1 MTPRARAISQAVGV
15 AAAIVVA
22 VLANLVAA
30 RHYRRWDW
38 TREGLYTLS
47 RTTEETLSSLPE
59 PVEVWVLSADSEPI
73 TLTLR
78 HLLTA
83 YRAKTDRLVV
93 HFIDPDRNPAELLA
107 AQQKL
112 GIATGRV
119 EGGHV
124 ITDSI
129 AVITRGERR
138 HYVAESDL
146 MRVEQGDELRVQP
159 KIEEVLTAGL
169 REVIAGEPVE
179 VCFTAGHGEPS
190 LEAGGE
196 DGLLPLASRLTK
208 FNFKVVPLPNLTDL
222 DGKDPIGACAL
233 VVLAAPQQR
242 LPKDEV
248 RRLELYLEGGGNLLL
263 SAGPV
268 ADDVHRGFVAL
279 GVEPLYAAAGL
290 VLRHDMVFELDADRR
305 AGAAG
310 HGEMFLVK
318 PAQHAVTAGLR
329 IGGDPVPV
337 VVDQASSLEVAPNA
351 VAKPSALLTTSAE
364 AVGITDLYGL
374 GSNEKALEP
383 GPNDT
388 RGPLTVAYAVEL
400 PKKKAAAQHGPRVV
414 ALGSQQFL
422 AGRNWT
428 TPPLRGA
435 AWLVEAAVSW
445 LAAKNVTLDIPAK
458 QARPVG
464 LNLTQA
470 ALRTVLIGVV
480 MVVPLTVLFAG
491 VAVRWRRQRTEEQSR
506 RSAPKG
512 PKERKEP
519 EEPKDPKEPMEPKRR
534 KRARRKPAEE
544 GDA

>member
-1 MTPRARAISQAVGV
+1 VTARARALWQAAGV

-22 VLANLVAA
+22 VLVNLIAA

-47 RTTEETLSSLPE
+47 ATTEETLSSLPE
-59 PVEVWVLSADSEPI
+59 PVEVWILSSDSEPI

-93 HFIDPDRNPAELLA
+93 HFIDPDRSPAELLA

-138 HYVAESDL
+138 HYIAASDL
-146 MRVEQGDELRVQP
+146 LRVEQGDELRVQP

-169 REVIAGEPVE
+169 REVTAGEPVQ
-179 VCFTAGHGEPS
+179 VCFTTGHGEPS
-190 LEAGGE
+190 LQTGGE
-196 DGLLPLASRLTK
+196 DGLMPLAGRLTK
-208 FNFKVVPLPNLTDL
+208 FNFQVVPLANLPDL
-222 DGKDPIGACAL
+222 DGKDPIGDCAL

-242 LPKDEV
+242 LPKEEV
-248 RRLELYLEGGGNLLL
+248 RRLQLYLESGGNLLL
-263 SAGPV
+263 AAGPV
-268 ADDVHRGFVAL
+268 PDDQRKGFVSL
-279 GVEPLYAAAGL
+279 GVEPLYAAAGI
-290 VLRHDMVFELDADRR
+290 VLRHDMVFELDPERR

-310 HGEMFLVK
+310 QGEMFLVK
-318 PAQHAVTAGLR
+318 PSQHAVTAGLR

-337 VVDQASSLEVAPNA
+337 VVVEASSLDVAPTA
-351 VAKPSALLTTSAE
+351 VAKPDALLTTSAE
-364 AVGITDLYGL
+364 AIGMTDVFELVASGKGPSL
-374 GSNEKALEP
+374 GP
-383 GPNDT
+383 GDA
-388 RGPLTVAYAVEL
+388 RGPLTIAYAVEL
-400 PKKKAAAQHGPRVV
+400 PKKRASAQHGSRVV
-414 ALGSQQFL
+414 ALGSPQFL

-435 AWLVEAAVSW
+435 AWFVEGAVSW
-445 LAAKNVTLDIPAK
+445 LAAKTVALDIPAK

-464 LNLTQA
+464 LNITES

-480 MVVPLTVLFAG
+480 VLVPLSALLTG
-491 VAVRWRRQRTEEQSR
+491 VAVRWRRQQTEEKSR
-506 RSAPKG
+506 RTA
-512 PKERKEP
+512 
-519 EEPKDPKEPMEPKRR
+519 PKEPPPK
-534 KRARRKPAEE
+534 KKRKPR
-544 GDA
+544 